1 MAIRRP
7 RLVRDW
13 RRSWRWLTMQL
24 STLGATGASAWM
36 MLDDTQRQAVL
47 KLLHLE
53 DAGALAAI
61 TFGAIAIGRLV
72 DQSKPGA

>member
-1 MAIRRP
+1 MAIRRL

-24 STLGATGASAWM
+24 STLGATGAAVWVT
-36 MLDDTQRQAVL
+36 LNEEQQRSILA
-47 KLLHLE
+47 LLGV
-53 DAGALAAI
+53 DAGTLAAI
-61 TFGAIAIGRLV
+61 TFAAIAVGRLV